1 MSAITDTLASAY
13 VTGTAFEADENGA
26 VVAADTDELREFV
39 DAHPITNG
47 SWQVHDDEDERVED
61 KLTSEW
67 ENVMFLHYEDTSY
80 ILRDANFKK
89 AQEAI
94 IANPGVY
101 AVETF
106 LVGREGF
113 LGTHLLRFVGTR

>member
-1 MSAITDTLASAY
+1 MSAIIDTLASAY
-13 VTGTAFEADENGA
+13 VTGTAFEADAHG

-47 SWQVHDDEDERVED
+47 SWQVHDEERVED
-61 KLTSEW
+61 KLTSDW
-67 ENVMFLHYEDTSY
+67 VNVMFLHYEDTSY
-80 ILRDANFKK
+80 ILRDANFTK
-89 AQEAI
+89 AQEAVL
-94 IANPGVY
+94 AKPGVY

-106 LVGREGF
+106 LVGSEGF

>member
-1 MSAITDTLASAY
+1 MSAIIDTLANAY
-13 VTGTAFEADENGA
+13 TAGTTFEADGNGSVHPHDYDA
-26 VVAADTDELREFV
+26 QREFV

-47 SWQVHDDEDERVED
+47 SWQVHDDERVED
-61 KLTSEW
+61 KLTPEW

-80 ILRDANFKK
+80 YLRDVNFKK

-94 IANPGVY
+94 LANPGVY

-106 LVGREGF
+106 LVGRDGF